1 MYFFFREKNAFNV
14 TFWHLPAFVH
24 SAVGKKKKH
33 WDLSDVQK
41 RSMTYLTSFLS
52 LFHLW
57 TARDTPETQI
67 LVYHSINFTAATI
80 YMERPI
86 CIHLLN
92 SGLQCTLHLYV
103 YTTFSN
109 HFIHILISTYPNI
122 CLTLTLI
129 KHHMWGRKHA
139 IKSM

>member
-1 MYFFFREKNAFNV
+1 
-14 TFWHLPAFVH
+14 
-24 SAVGKKKKH
+24 
-33 WDLSDVQK
+33 
-41 RSMTYLTSFLS
+41 MTYLTSFFS

-57 TARDTPETQI
+57 AARHTPETQI
-67 LVYHSINFTAATI
+67 LVYHSINFAAATV
-80 YMERPI
+80 YMGRPI

-122 CLTLTLI
+122 CLALTLI
-129 KHHMWGRKHA
+129 KHHMWGEKTCYFGILLNPCRWYYHCFKIECV
-139 IKSM
+139 IKIFTSSTETDVEF